1 MRERHN
7 IDPDEVTSP
16 WHAAIASFLAFAVG
30 ALLPLLA
37 ILLPS
42 PELRVP
48 VAFGATLLGLAL
60 TGAIA
65 AGIGGGSQLR
75 AAARVTLG
83 GALALAVTYAIGSL
97 IGTTGLVQGPA
108 RRLPHGGALRGTLA
122 RS

>member
-48 VAFGATLLGLAL
+48 VAFGATLLSLAL

-97 IGTTGLVQGPA
+97 IGTTGLV
-108 RRLPHGGALRGTLA
+108 
-122 RS
+122 